1 MQINSRRIFVIFFSS
16 IGLLAFLGVI
26 VIASSPSLS
35 IGMLPGPGPIIVTTS
50 FGIDENTL
58 LLGLRSTLERT
69 VVLNQVI
76 IKNSAR
82 HVATTFNIVPTELPW
97 HETRN
102 ITINLGNYKLYSGIE
117 YKAIFYT
124 TEGANYSYSFE
135 IPIDV
140 KITKVSLQSANTLL
154 LDIQSLSNFNTV
166 IDTVSISELSRRA
179 IPSGQMGYI
188 FMPLIYDYPVATELS
203 AHENMTIA
211 VNLNNVPLSPGNYT
225 LNFNGASSA
234 HGGGLR
240 FDVTGVEPGAIEME
254 AGVQKVSV
262 DSTDNSTLLLDVHSF
277 SKHTIVVSSVTIK
290 EVSTKIEEVKHIKVV
305 PGEMDCLFVNIF
317 AHDIVPT
324 ELPAYK
330 DTTIR
335 VNLNNMNLSPG
346 NYTVNFESTNGN
358 SLWAHFAIP

>member
-102 ITINLGNYKLYSGIE
+102 ITINLGNNKLYSGIE
-117 YKAIFYT
+117 YSAIFYT
-124 TEGANYSYSFE
+124 TEGANYSYSFSV
-135 IPIDV
+135 PINAR
-140 KITKVSLQSANTLL
+140 ITKASLESANTLL
-154 LDIQSLSNFNTV
+154 LDIQSLSNLYTF
-166 IDTVSISELSRRA
+166 IDTLSISELSRRA

-188 FMPLIYDYPVATELS
+188 FMPLLYDYPVATELS
-203 AHENMTIA
+203 AHEKMTII
-211 VNLNNVPLSPGNYT
+211 VNLNNVPLSPGNFT
-225 LNFNGASSA
+225 VNFNHANPA

-240 FDVTGVEPGAIEME
+240 FDVTGAEPGLIEME
-254 AGVQKVSV
+254 TGLQKVSF

-277 SKHTIVVSSVTIK
+277 WNHTFVVSSVTIK
-290 EVSTKIEEVKHIKVV
+290 EVSAKIEEVKHIKMV
-305 PGEMDCLFVNIF
+305 PGEIDCVFVNVF
-317 AHDIVPT
+317 ADDIVPT

-330 DTTIR
+330 DTTVR
-335 VNLNNMNLSPG
+335 VNLNNMNLSSG

-358 SLWAHFAIP
+358 SLWAHFAIS